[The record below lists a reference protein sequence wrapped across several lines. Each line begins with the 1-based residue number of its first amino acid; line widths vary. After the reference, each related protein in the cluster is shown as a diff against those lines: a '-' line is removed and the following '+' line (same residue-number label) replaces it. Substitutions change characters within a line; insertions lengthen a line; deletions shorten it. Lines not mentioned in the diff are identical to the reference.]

1 MTTAVWVAV
10 SRVGERLRRR
20 LSGVVR
26 DSEEFFVGRREVGAV
41 AGGATLAAT
50 QLSAGTLVGTVG
62 VHYATGASFLLIW
75 IGIWTG
81 WLLSAALIGPQLRAF
96 EGVTLPD
103 FLAARFDAGHD
114 GAAIR
119 AVSASVVVVAYL
131 VYTSAQY
138 LAVARVSETWLA
150 VPGELVMVIV
160 TLLALGYV
168 TTGGMRAS
176 IRTDV
181 LQVVLLLGGTG
192 LAAVTAVGAVGGPT
206 ALVGQLRAVDP
217 SLVGVGMEPTRLAG
231 FALAFGLGLMAA
243 PNELSRMYTF
253 RDSTTVRRAIL
264 VSIGLQ
270 AVVAVSIAAL
280 GLVARLRFPGLAT
293 PDAAAVRLVV
303 SLFGPVVGG
312 LFVLALVAAVLS
324 TVDSV
329 LLVSA
334 SALAHDFYAQ
344 ALPALGAIDRPTD
357 AAVLRASKLATVFA
371 ATVPLGFALFPGP
384 FGELVQLI
392 VAFYASLIAAAL
404 LPEILAGF
412 HWERATPRAAL
423 GGTVAGFAVATGWQ
437 LLVREGPLL
446 SGLAVVD
453 PVVPG
458 VVANTAVLVGVT
470 LVSTARSSEP
480 TPT

>member
-1 MTTAVWVAV
+1 MIAVVCA
-10 SRVGERLRRR
+10 SISQVGQLLRER

-26 DSEEFFVGRREVGAV
+26 DSEEFFVGRREVGPV

-62 VHYATGASFLLIW
+62 VHYATGVSFLLIW
-75 IGIWTG
+75 VGIWVG

-114 GAAIR
+114 GAVIR
-119 AVSASVVVVAYL
+119 AVSALVIVAAYL

-138 LAVARVSETWLA
+138 LAVARVFEMWLA
-150 VPGELVMVIV
+150 IPGELVMLVV
-160 TLLALGYV
+160 TVLVLGYV

-181 LQVVLLLGGTG
+181 VQLLLLLGGTG

-206 ALVGQLRAVDP
+206 ALVAQLRAVDP
-217 SLVGVGMEPTRLAG
+217 SLVGVGMEPTRLVG
-231 FALAFGLGLMAA
+231 FVIAFGLGLMAA
-243 PNELSRMYTF
+243 PNELSRMYTL
-253 RDSTTVRRAIL
+253 RDPPTVRRAIL
-264 VSIGLQ
+264 VSIGFQ
-270 AVVAVSIAAL
+270 AIIAISIAAL
-280 GLVARLRFPGLAT
+280 GLVARLRFPGLVA

-303 SLFGPVVGG
+303 SLFGPAVGG

-334 SALAHDFYAQ
+334 SALAHDLYAR
-344 ALPALGAIDRPTD
+344 ALPAVDLVNRPTD
-357 AAVLRASKLATVFA
+357 TAVLRASKLATVFA
-371 ATVPLGFALFPGP
+371 AVVPLVFALFPGP
-384 FGELVQLI
+384 LGDLVQLI

-404 LPEILAGF
+404 LPELLAGF
-412 HWERATPRAAL
+412 HWERATPGAAL
-423 GGTVAGFAVATGWQ
+423 CGTVAGFVVATGWQ

-446 SGLAVVD
+446 LGLAVVD
-453 PVVPG
+453 PVLPG
-458 VVANTAVLVGVT
+458 IVANTTVLVGGT
-470 LVSTARSSEP
+470 LVSTSV
-480 TPT
+480 